1 MTVTVTVTMTVSMA
15 SHPVSTAMNVQVMP
29 AEAAC
34 VAGLCRHAC
43 WQPASPGHQRGP
55 EEARHNRC
63 VLLGSET
70 RVTALCAAVKCSVRA
85 VVVMDACVG
94 SMGKASGRVGQVWPP
109 MSIVMIVA
117 FIK

>member
-1 MTVTVTVTMTVSMA
+1 
-15 SHPVSTAMNVQVMP
+15 MNVQVMP

-34 VAGLCRHAC
+34 VADLCRHAC
-43 WQPASPGHQRGP
+43 WQPASPGHQWGP

-70 RVTALCAAVKCSVRA
+70 RVTALCAAVKCSVRPL
-85 VVVMDACVG
+85 VVIDACLG
-94 SMGKASGRVGQVWPP
+94 TMGMASGREGQVWPS
-109 MSIVMIVA
+109 MSIVMIDA